1 MKKIVAMFLVCVML
15 LCCASCVSNNSTTQS
30 TDSTNSTTT
39 TTTTFRSRRPT
50 TTTGSTTT
58 TTKRVLENP
67 NDPNDIVIYAIDRD
81 DFQTFLK
88 APSYE
93 FLADKAEWTYS
104 YLEDGERYML
114 YGSCGSIDFAK
125 EQEVVDFLTDPAAI
139 QAYLVDHQIQ
149 GTIEQMAIFEVP
161 NMPITMWVKTTE
173 EVAYMTIFDHYEE
186 ETYRL
191 YAQDEFND
199 RNTRRVGKLFYQ
211 GKEID
216 TPNAPIIYGGDADV
230 PLIAILKAVGATV
243 EEIEEGYFAV
253 SKNDQTY
260 LLDIQVPEMV
270 GIEDDWDRLMVAGG
284 LVYLYAVDGELM
296 VSDCIATTVLMHM
309 DVNAYVA
316 VDTENA
322 RVVITER

>member
-15 LCCASCVSNNSTTQS
+15 LCCSCVSNNSTIQS
-30 TDSTNSTTT
+30 SNSTNSTATT
-39 TTTTFRSRRPT
+39 TTISRRST

-67 NDPNDIVIYAIDRD
+67 KDPNDIVIYAIDRD
-81 DFQTFLK
+81 DFQTFIK
-88 APSYE
+88 APSYG

-104 YLEDGERYML
+104 YRTDGERYMR
-114 YGSCGSIDFAK
+114 YYSCGSINFAE

-139 QAYLVDHQIQ
+139 QVYLADHQIQ
-149 GTIEQMAIFEVP
+149 GTIKQKAIFEVP

-173 EVAYMTIFDHYEE
+173 EVAYMTIFDPYEE

-191 YAQDEFND
+191 YTQDEFND

-230 PLIAILKAVGATV
+230 PLIAVLKAVGATV
-243 EEIEEGYFAV
+243 EEIEEGYFVVRINGKA
-253 SKNDQTY
+253 Y
-260 LLDIQVPEMV
+260 MLDILAKEMFPQ
-270 GIEDDWDRLMVAGG
+270 GEDNAWNMLMVFGG
-284 LVYLYAVDGELM
+284 VTFKYVVNDELM
-296 VSDCIATTVLMHM
+296 VSHPIVNSALMFVGV
-309 DVNAYVA
+309 DAYVRM
-316 VDTENA
+316 DTENA
-322 RVVITER
+322 KVIITER